1 MKKIAYIELDTHA
14 EIANNFLELS
24 KEFSQVEMD
33 FYFSEKIIRLLS
45 IPDKRILPTSAEKI
59 IPQLQQKKYDAVI
72 IGTTHRYFSVFK
84 KVCED
89 FPTSIIVHNL
99 NFSQLKKWDLLQN
112 IWKKDWQ
119 YRLKLWWK
127 EGLLSNHSMYS
138 LAKNILVLGEN
149 LDVKTY
155 PFQQKTKAISVF
167 YHQNKENRT
176 EKLKIV
182 IPGAVSLERR
192 DYTKIFS
199 KLKGFSLPMEIVFLG
214 KASGE
219 ELSALQKLKKE
230 LPKQLIISYF
240 EEKVSHAI
248 FEKEMLTANVLWC
261 PLQPSIA
268 FFSNKEIYGK
278 TKISGNISD
287 AIKFGKPAIFPA
299 YYPQNYPFIFT
310 EKENIEQQIMDLKD
324 YTFDFQK
331 DFSKTKIAAKL
342 ESILLGI

>member
-1 MKKIAYIELDTHA
+1 LKKIAYIELDTHA
-14 EIANNFLELS
+14 EIVNNFLELS

-89 FPTSIIVHNL
+89 FPTSIFVHNL

-119 YRLKLWWK
+119 YRLKLWWR
-127 EGLLSNHSMYS
+127 ERLLSNHSMYS

-167 YHQNKENRT
+167 YHQKKENRT
-176 EKLKIV
+176 E
-182 IPGAVSLERR
+182 
-192 DYTKIFS
+192 
-199 KLKGFSLPMEIVFLG
+199 
-214 KASGE
+214 
-219 ELSALQKLKKE
+219 KLKKE